1 VTLTLTDVPEPPPRA
16 TWDQTWLAI
25 ATVVAQRSWCA
36 RRQVG
41 AVIVT
46 RDNRVASVSYNGPP
60 RGQRVVTTCDH
71 WCRRAINEDLTINQ
85 NPTLYDNCDAI
96 HAEANAL
103 LRADYTDIAGGTVY
117 VSSAMCV
124 NCAKLIANSGVSRVV
139 HVVDEERD
147 AHRRPD
153 DVELQLRQWGLAV
166 QRARNLCDG

>member
-16 TWDQTWLAI
+16 TWDQTWLAV
-25 ATVVAQRSWCA
+25 ATVVAQRSWCS

-60 RGQRVVTTCDH
+60 RGQHVTTTCDH
-71 WCRRAINEDLTINQ
+71 WCRRAIDRDLQ
-85 NPTLYDNCDAI
+85 AYDNCDAI

-124 NCAKLIANSGVSRVV
+124 NCAKLVANSGLVRAV

-153 DVELQLRQWGLAV
+153 DVELQLRQWGLSV
-166 QRARNLCDG
+166 QRARNLGDG